1 MPLAAPAS
9 TNKDHEELQRLLAN
23 VQQLSGKTGTVAEG
37 LAGPLQLHMEKEEN
51 LALPLLGILK
61 ELDEGRLSKG
71 QALNAS
77 RLYSKMKEEYPGM
90 LKGHREIRK
99 QLHRLK
105 KIGADEG
112 HLTAVRFAEALEQHS
127 QQEEEVLYPA
137 ALLAGK
143 LASAPRQEKT
153 VRRAR

>member
-9 TNKDHEELQRLLAN
+9 VNKDHQELQRLLVS
-23 VQQLSGKTGTVAEG
+23 VQHLSGKTGAVAEG
-37 LAGPLQLHMEKEEN
+37 LADPLQAHMEKEEN
-51 LALPLLGILK
+51 LALPLLGILA
-61 ELDEGRLSKG
+61 ELVEGKLTMG
-71 QALNAS
+71 QAFRAA

-90 LKGHREIRK
+90 LRGHREIRK
-99 QLHRLK
+99 QLSRLK

-143 LASAPRQEKT
+143 LASATQKKAAGR
-153 VRRAR
+153 VR